1 MSDLVCPH
9 CYTEVPRGASVC
21 RGCQAEIEYGTPTA
35 AIVAVAIA
43 SLFLAIKTVAF
54 IPASLS
60 FLPWI
65 VGIGSFI
72 AGGTFCS
79 KLFKDRVVFS
89 RATYRR

>member
-21 RGCQAEIEYGTPTA
+21 RGCQAEIEYGTPAA

-54 IPASLS
+54 IPDSLS
-60 FLPWI
+60 FLPWV

-72 AGGTFCS
+72 AGSIFC
-79 KLFKDRVVFS
+79 FRFYEDRVVFR